1 MSPYL
6 RKVTSSLLLLLII
19 SFEITFT
26 VTNAY
31 DFFLEGFNSD
41 LSYSNDVE
49 SVLITDTN
57 RYADGVT
64 SAASFDITSP
74 HFPQYYN
81 ALANVSDRYLR
92 YTKYMENA
100 AEQGIAGYGDG
111 DKIRE
116 DAKIKIIS
124 QENYTSLPPPTKTFP
139 VYASIKWNPSDF
151 AIQEGEYYNISVI
164 GGRAGGFSPQ
174 FWSDGGIRVNADGY
188 TSYYDAIS
196 KCYVGFGRCRPHLKR
211 KRRLQSANWMSL
223 ACAVGQFVRN
233 VNAIQP
239 GKEDITSWI
248 PLDESALQGTI
259 FNVGHG
265 IVFRAEY
272 SGQLIC
278 FANDAHSLYWN
289 NQGQLEVTATRV
301 SWPPS
306 DVLYYKP
313 LELPACD
320 SAYAVYRSLAPPDCN
335 PDGGGA
341 GWDPKNVASSGSG
354 YSSGIPDELLYG

>member
-1 MSPYL
+1 M
-6 RKVTSSLLLLLII
+6 
-19 SFEITFT
+19 
-26 VTNAY
+26 
-31 DFFLEGFNSD
+31 
-41 LSYSNDVE
+41 
-49 SVLITDTN
+49 
-57 RYADGVT
+57 
-64 SAASFDITSP
+64 
-74 HFPQYYN
+74 
-81 ALANVSDRYLR
+81 
-92 YTKYMENA
+92 
-100 AEQGIAGYGDG
+100 
-111 DKIRE
+111 
-116 DAKIKIIS
+116 
-124 QENYTSLPPPTKTFP
+124 
-139 VYASIKWNPSDF
+139 
-151 AIQEGEYYNISVI
+151 
-164 GGRAGGFSPQ
+164 
-174 FWSDGGIRVNADGY
+174 NADGY

-239 GKEDITSWI
+239 GLEDITSWI

-259 FNVGHG
+259 FNVGYG
-265 IVFRAEY
+265 VVFRAEY

-301 SWPPS
+301 TWPPS

-320 SAYAVYRSLAPPDCN
+320 SAYAVYKGLTAPDSCN
-335 PDGGGA
+335 PDGGKLIVEYMWVYVWVGMCICIDRYVYLFITICA
-341 GWDPKNVASSGSG
+341 SIHIHTLFLYILIYYLLYLIFYTTILYVGGSGWDPDNVASSGSS